1 MNKNTILHLIQI
13 AYCIVVYGNPDPGIN
28 INCINKTKH
37 FIIHPSIIYV
47 HPFIPQQCKAVYD
60 CKAFR
65 AKFGNT
71 NAAR

>member
-1 MNKNTILHLIQI
+1 MSIPVHAFNNAK
-13 AYCIVVYGNPDPGIN
+13 
-28 INCINKTKH
+28 KT
-37 FIIHPSIIYV
+37 
-47 HPFIPQQCKAVYD
+47 VYD